1 MPELLQDRLPLMPL
15 AYALLGYLVLQILLN
30 IIGSYLLR
38 RAENPPVAVVKHA
51 FWGNVTGAI
60 YLIIVAALLH
70 IWQQAPNAE
79 RPPTS
84 ILAWGLGG
92 LPAGIVLWYIL
103 AKARSLG
110 IRVFGPSQLI
120 AAEDAILQVLPD
132 ARYFGWGIINLA
144 VIQPLGR
151 ELFMRGVLL
160 PVVAFNMGWGWAVGI
175 TLVIELLL
183 RMNVVWV
190 FVNTAYALIMC
201 GLFYLSGNALCGL
214 VAASIAGLIHAI
226 ALSYMT
232 LKAAQQRIEAELAEQ
247 AAESAASNATPTE
260 DNSVPSDEN
269 DSLG

>member
-1 MPELLQDRLPLMPL
+1 MPL
-15 AYALLGYLVLQILLN
+15 AYALLGYLVLQVLLN
-30 IIGSYLLR
+30 ILGNYIVR
-38 RAENPPVAVVKHA
+38 RAANKAISVVKTA
-51 FWGNVTGAI
+51 FWGNVLGAV
-60 YLIIVAALLH
+60 YLISIAALLH
-70 IWQQAPNAE
+70 ILQLAPNTE
-79 RPPTS
+79 RPPAS
-84 ILAWGLGG
+84 WLAWGLGG

-103 AKARSLG
+103 AKARWLG

-144 VIQPLGR
+144 VLQPLGR

-175 TLVIELLL
+175 TLVIELLF

-190 FVNTAYALIMC
+190 FVNTAYALSVC

-226 ALSYMT
+226 ALAYIT

-247 AAESAASNATPTE
+247 AAAGKAGNSPSAESDSSSPADDSTP
-260 DNSVPSDEN
+260 D
-269 DSLG
+269 